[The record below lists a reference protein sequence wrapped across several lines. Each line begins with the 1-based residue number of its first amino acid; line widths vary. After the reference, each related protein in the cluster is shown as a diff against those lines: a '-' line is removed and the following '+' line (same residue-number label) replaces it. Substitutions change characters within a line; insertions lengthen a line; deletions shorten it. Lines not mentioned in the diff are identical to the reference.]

1 MRTLSE
7 SEERKFDNAVSA
19 VEQYARQAS
28 IHEDTSPLPPA
39 SPAVTLHGEGLGEQS
54 NGVGADSDSNSGSTS
69 SSKKL
74 RSVFRKKKS
83 SAKASLLTSQQRA
96 TFTEEI
102 ARKADASDDIGLDAQ
117 EAYNELIGR
126 GSIKRSVT
134 SATSQSEVPPE
145 RPPPVAAVRPSRGAN
160 LNIRAPIIP
169 GRTGGSTGASQGHAD
184 AEHLDSNPLRQLR
197 SANTAF
203 IPGRGGKSGPK
214 FPSSSGS
221 GPKTAPKPQL
231 SANSQFFDKLKEQER
246 ERSESNS
253 ANSSEEGTL
262 HTTVGA
268 RAGSGGEETG
278 GDTSVNCIPLPPRS
292 GSLRSS
298 LTSAARHQRKY
309 PLDISKTQQPHAPAD
324 APAQWP
330 QSVTSSYWQQSN
342 GHDLNST
349 RDSDDSVFSES
360 SPATS
365 SVDVNITSR
374 APPPLPAKQR
384 VNSSQKPFLSSLPL
398 TSSYSGRYNV
408 TSAAAAAST
417 HFAVKS
423 VKLTARDLGYQDTG
437 DSFWSKDV
445 SLHEFGDDPTEGGAV
460 IAGRY
465 KTSDT
470 VSYEDLLDFAL
481 DGVSERS
488 A

>member
-7 SEERKFDNAVSA
+7 SEERKFDNAISA

-28 IHEDTSPLPPA
+28 ISADTSPLPPA
-39 SPAVTLHGEGLGEQS
+39 SPAAGAGASMTWQAEVGSEHG
-54 NGVGADSDSNSGSTS
+54 NGVGGDSDSNHSSNS

-83 SAKASLLTSQQRA
+83 TSRASPQTTRHRT

-102 ARKADASDDIGLDAQ
+102 ARKTDASDDIGLDAQ

-134 SATSQSEVPPE
+134 SAAAQPEAAPE
-145 RPPPVAAVRPSRGAN
+145 RPPPVTASRTSRAAN

-169 GRTGGSTGASQGHAD
+169 GRTGATSASQRLTDAD
-184 AEHLDSNPLRQLR
+184 AVESNPLRQLR
-197 SANTAF
+197 SANAAF
-203 IPGRGGKSGPK
+203 IPGRGGSKTPK
-214 FPSSSGS
+214 FPSSSA
-221 GPKTAPKPQL
+221 TKPQL
-231 SANSQFFDKLKEQER
+231 SANTQFFEKLQEQER

-253 ANSSEEGTL
+253 ANSSEEGTRL
-262 HTTVGA
+262 P
-268 RAGSGGEETG
+268 GEEAG
-278 GDTSVNCIPLPPRS
+278 GQAPVNRIPLPPRS
-292 GSLRSS
+292 GSLRAS
-298 LTSAARHQRKY
+298 LAGGARHQRKY
-309 PLDISKTQQPHAPAD
+309 PLDLSKTQPAE

-330 QSVTSSYWQQSN
+330 AQAASSRDWQQSN
-342 GHDLNST
+342 GFDLNST

-365 SVDVNITSR
+365 SVDVNIVSS

-384 VNSSQKPFLSSLPL
+384 VNSCQKPFHLKAMPL

-408 TSAAAAAST
+408 SSAAAAAST
-417 HFAVKS
+417 HFSVKS

-437 DSFWSKDV
+437 DSFWSRDV
-445 SLHEFGDDPTEGGAV
+445 SLHELGEDATEGGTV
-460 IAGRY
+460 VAGRY